1 MFLKFETG
9 ASFHSIKF
17 RTDRDGQYFQ
27 PLLEWFRTGDL
38 SIPPSMNVNSVLREA
53 DFYCLQIKAN
63 NDHIHRSDR
72 EKLLQRERQREKTFQ
87 NVCMVSKND
96 ENKGSDTESSLST
109 TSASSTA
116 LASQTIDVFD
126 LPPYV
131 EIRWQSIVYPT
142 HYGFTVT
149 PPINGIEY
157 STHIITVINQLA
169 TLGYEVLKKE
179 SVRQFV
185 CVFVDCGE

>member
-1 MFLKFETG
+1 
-9 ASFHSIKF
+9 
-17 RTDRDGQYFQ
+17 
-27 PLLEWFRTGDL
+27 
-38 SIPPSMNVNSVLREA
+38 MNVNSVLREA
-53 DFYCLQIKAN
+53 DFYCLQIKTN
-63 NDHIHRSDR
+63 SNHIHSSDR

-87 NVCMVSKND
+87 NVSATSKNE
-96 ENKGSDTESSLST
+96 ENKGIDSGSSLLTIST
-109 TSASSTA
+109 SSNASAN
-116 LASQTIDVFD
+116 QIIDVFD

-169 TLGYEVLKKE
+169 TLGYEVLKK
-179 SVRQFV
+179 
-185 CVFVDCGE
+185 